1 MELVFDHLCK
11 SYGSVQA
18 LRDVSF
24 SLSAGVHGLLGPN
37 GAGKSTMMNIL
48 SGNLKADSGCITY
61 NGCNILTMGTA
72 FQKVLGYMPQQQ
84 ALYPGFTATQFLG
97 YMSAL
102 RGLSKS
108 EAANVVP
115 KVLQQV
121 ELSSVAER
129 KIKTF
134 SGGMKQRLLIAQA
147 ILADPDVLILDEP
160 TAGLDPK
167 QRIAIR
173 NLIASIA
180 ERKIVIISTHVVAD
194 VACIAK
200 EILLLK
206 KGQLISQQPPSEL
219 IRQIDGSVWEVAVKN
234 EDLQKWQ
241 SKYRI
246 SNIAYDEDGFCLRVL
261 SDTEIPDGKRVKP
274 SLEDVYLSYFEG

>member
-1 MELVFDHLCK
+1 MELTFDCLSK
-11 SYGSVQA
+11 NYGNVQA
-18 LRDVSF
+18 LKGVSF
-24 SLSAGVHGLLGPN
+24 TLTQGVHGLLGPN

-48 SGNLKADSGCITY
+48 SGNLEQTAGRITF
-61 NGCNILTMGTA
+61 NGEDIRTMGKE
-72 FQKVLGYMPQQQ
+72 FRKRLGYMPQQQ
-84 ALYPGFTATQFLG
+84 ALYPGFTAMQFLG
-97 YMSAL
+97 YMASL
-102 RGLSKS
+102 RSMSKS
-108 EAANVVP
+108 EAAEAVP
-115 KVLQQV
+115 RVLEQV
-121 ELSSVAER
+121 ELTAVGGR

-206 KGQLISQQPPSEL
+206 QGQLISELPPGEL
-219 IRQIDGSVWEVAVKN
+219 IRQIDGSVWEVAVKK
-234 EDLQKWQ
+234 EELPDWQ
-241 SKYRI
+241 FRYRV
-246 SNIAYDEDGFCLRVL
+246 SNIGYDGDGFCLRLL
-261 SDTEIPDGKRVKP
+261 SDTDIPGGCRVKP
-274 SLEDVYLSYFEG
+274 NLEDVYLHHFGE